1 MSEQNPKQYI
11 EHYSILFTT
20 QSQAHSRKPS
30 ITQRARGFRFQV
42 HILLPLFTLLILAG
56 FAILAGCESPGTP
69 ASQTGAGTGG
79 VDSPHTPTVGTVPA
93 EGALTTGK
101 RQIVLGFSQL
111 GTESDWRNANSQSVK
126 EAAEEAGIEL
136 IFENAEQS
144 QKKQFEAVRGFIS
157 RKVDVIAIAP
167 VVQSGWDPIL
177 DEAQQAGIPVIIV
190 DRAVDVEDASKYVT
204 LIGSDFYEEGEKAGK
219 FLVDKMAG
227 TEGPVGIVELKGTA
241 GSTPSIDRGRGFA
254 DTLQGHAKFKVLQ
267 SEYADFTHEQGRE
280 VMKSFLQE
288 FGDGIG
294 VLYAHNDD
302 MALGAIEAIE
312 AYGLKPGKDIVI
324 ISVDG
329 TRRALESMIAGK
341 INAVVECN
349 PLLGPN
355 LMQAVNELM
364 EGRTLPK
371 KIVTP
376 ESVFTEVTAELEVNN
391 RKY

>member
-1 MSEQNPKQYI
+1 MIKQNPRY
-11 EHYSILFTT
+11 L
-20 QSQAHSRKPS
+20 
-30 ITQRARGFRFQV
+30 RAQFFRRFYV
-42 HILLPLFTLLILAG
+42 HTLLPPFMLFLFAAVI
-56 FAILAGCESPGTP
+56 AILAGCESTSGSPTSPAGAETADGASLTYSAGLTP
-69 ASQTGAGTGG
+69 
-79 VDSPHTPTVGTVPA
+79 D
-93 EGALTTGK
+93 EGPFSTGK
-101 RQIVLGFSQL
+101 RQILLGFSQL

-126 EAAEEAGIEL
+126 EAAKEAGIEL

-144 QKKQFEAVRGFIS
+144 QKKQFEAVRSFIS

-204 LIGSDFYEEGEKAGK
+204 LIGSDFYEEGVKAGK

-227 TEGPVGIVELKGTA
+227 TVGPVGIVELKGTA

-254 DTLQGHAKFKVLQ
+254 DTLREQAKFQVLQ
-267 SEYADFTHEQGRE
+267 SEYADFTYEQGRE
-280 VMKSFLQE
+280 VMTSFLQE
-288 FGDGIG
+288 FGNGIN
-294 VLYAHNDD
+294 VLYSHNDD

-329 TRRALESMIAGK
+329 TRRALEKMIAGK

-376 ESVFTEVTAELEVNN
+376 ESVFTEVTAELEINN
-391 RKY
+391 RRY